1 MFTVFV
7 EFFSAIEPRVT
18 AKGINRN
25 RQTGLRAVNPKQG
38 IFNASV
44 LVETLDD
51 ANDIVRSEDYII
63 YL

>member
-1 MFTVFV
+1 M
-7 EFFSAIEPRVT
+7 T

-25 RQTGLRAVNPKQG
+25 CQTGLRAVNPKQG
-38 IFNASV
+38 VLDNAI
-44 LVETLDD
+44 LMEALDN